1 MTGQLPKMRDRQVM
15 QHLTSGQW
23 KPVWQLAVPAGERL
37 LDRLVGFGWIERRQQ
52 DGRIQIR
59 ITPFGIEAL
68 KKPLPG
74 YSNHK
79 LSR

>member
-1 MTGQLPKMRDRQVM
+1 MRDRQVM
-15 QHLTSGQW
+15 QYLTSGQW
-23 KPVWQLAVPAGERL
+23 KPVWQLVVPAGERL
-37 LDRLVGFGWIERRQQ
+37 LDRLVRFGWIEQREQ
-52 DGRIQIR
+52 DGRAQIR
-59 ITPFGIEAL
+59 ITAKGLEVL